1 MEGTEMTTGETVKR
15 LREELALSQ
24 KDLADKAGVSANTIW
39 KVETGQGRVFPSTIR
54 KLAVA
59 LEVDVRRLTT
69 DGSTPING
77 AAALPGADDGS

>member
-69 DGSTPING
+69 DGSTP
-77 AAALPGADDGS
+77 AADPAH